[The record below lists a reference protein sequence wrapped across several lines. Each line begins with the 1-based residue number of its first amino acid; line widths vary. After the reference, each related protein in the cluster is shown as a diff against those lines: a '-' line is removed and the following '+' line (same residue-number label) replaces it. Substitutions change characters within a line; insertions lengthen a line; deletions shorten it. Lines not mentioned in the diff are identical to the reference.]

1 MRIGLNI
8 VRTQHNNMATEP
20 VTIILNFIPWMIAFA
35 FAILVLNTWRHERE
49 RDRSEKHA
57 ERERQEALRKRE
69 EERREEERSDATYRA
84 YVEKQERDEAAV
96 RANVGGGT
104 GGYIVVDLPDAQRA
118 LFHDLLKGFEE
129 YAQLKGY
136 RVAFSADATFPGH
149 IAFKFTLTDPDVIV
163 SGERVRKDLREYIE
177 KVSRGESLDEIP
189 RIISIQE
196 HDVLVATLK
205 NRISFLQHSYNLAK
219 TSADFYERMFSS
231 ARTLPVLPS
240 PSVVVQTGGQI
251 SAPTYSAVNSP
262 QALLGHHN
270 SAASQVYIAHNYAE
284 RRAQIDQLER
294 LLELLRAEPPTT
306 EAQEATRAVSNVKEE
321 LESVASPEP
330 TRVGRWLQKFKEICQ
345 VGSLGAETVAA
356 AKELFKVFGVGG

>member
-1 MRIGLNI
+1 MTTELLAI
-8 VRTQHNNMATEP
+8 VTN
-20 VTIILNFIPWMIAFA
+20 LFPWMIAFI
-35 FAILVLNTWRHERE
+35 FGLRVYQTWIRERE
-49 RDRSEKHA
+49 HDRLEKN
-57 ERERQEALRKRE
+57 EERKRE
-69 EERREEERSDATYRA
+69 EERREEERSEATYRA
-84 YVEKQERDEAAV
+84 YVEKQQRDEAVV
-96 RANVGGGT
+96 RANAGGGT
-104 GGYIVVDLPDAQRA
+104 GGYIVVDLPDSQRA

-149 IAFKFTLTDPDVIV
+149 IAFKFTLTDPDVVV

-177 KVSRGESLDEIP
+177 KISRGESLDEMP
-189 RIISIQE
+189 RIISVQE

-219 TSADFYERMFSS
+219 TSADFYERLLRS
-231 ARTLPVLPS
+231 AGTLPVLPP
-240 PSVVVQTGGQI
+240 PSVVVQTGGLI

-270 SAASQVYIAHNYAE
+270 SAASQVYIAQNYAE
-284 RRAQIDQLER
+284 RKAQVDQLER

-306 EAQEATRAVSNVKEE
+306 DAHEATRAVSNVKEE
-321 LESVASPEP
+321 LESAASPEP
-330 TRVGRWLQKFKEICQ
+330 TRVGRWLHKFKEICQ